1 MTPCP
6 VCAAP
11 DARTF
16 LSYEGHELVECRDC
30 GLVFLYPMPAAEAL
44 AALHDAYDGAQA
56 GYFGKVG
63 AKMLRSR
70 RRLRWLAR
78 RLERPVG
85 ARSRLLD
92 VGANG
97 GFLVEAAR

>member
-30 GLVFLYPMPAAEAL
+30 GLVFLDPMPAAEAL
-44 AALHDAYDGAQA
+44 AALYHDAYDGAQA

-63 AKMLRSR
+63 AKMRRSR
-70 RRLRWLAR
+70 RVWVWYGSGM
-78 RLERPVG
+78 ENP
-85 ARSRLLD
+85 SH
-92 VGANG
+92 
-97 GFLVEAAR
+97 